1 MGRTNRTS
9 RSEGAVELIYH
20 LERANPS
27 LLVPY
32 VSSFI
37 RFLGQL
43 IEENNGNT
51 KVIIHILEIHS
62 ILLESFLTPQSV
74 QKQEQAIIQN
84 LFEIGLESK
93 TQVTIEHSLFKVKNS
108 RNNSLSSLLDIFM
121 RSEIN

>member
-20 LERANPS
+20 PERANPA

-108 RNNSLSSLLDIFM
+108 IKFPA
-121 RSEIN
+121 

>member
-20 LERANPS
+20 LERANPA

-51 KVIIHILEIHS
+51 KVMIHILEVHS
-62 ILLESFLTPQSV
+62 VLLESFLTPQSAP
-74 QKQEQAIIQN
+74 KQEQNIVQN

-93 TQVTIEHSLFKVKNS
+93 AQVHILNTYCVFSLFRESHLYFPNS
-108 RNNSLSSLLDIFM
+108 IV
-121 RSEIN
+121 EI

>member
-1 MGRTNRTS
+1 MFYLSSLFVSVGRTNRTS

-51 KVIIHILEIHS
+51 KVMIHTLEIHS

-74 QKQEQAIIQN
+74 QKQEQTIIQN

-93 TQVTIEHSLFKVKNS
+93 TQVH
-108 RNNSLSSLLDIFM
+108 DWA
-121 RSEIN
+121 